1 MAKLKSYTEEYADG
15 GNNKNKTVTWT
26 SHRKKKKKERSC
38 CRHMRIRTTTRC
50 RRLTD
55 ILNAEMESFTTMRK
69 KATDIAKP

>member
-1 MAKLKSYTEEYADG
+1 MPI
-15 GNNKNKTVTWT
+15 
-26 SHRKKKKKERSC
+26 
-38 CRHMRIRTTTRC
+38 MRIIRIKLQLRHHIARRKRCNGHWKRRRRCWHLRTCTATRC